1 MGVQLTDGGA
11 PRRRAEYEQKKKAFE
26 EVMAPRSC
34 DLGEFSFSHGESLIY
49 IYIIIIVIII
59 TIIIMIIIIT
69 IIIITI
75 IIIYI
80 ILYILIY
87 T

>member
-1 MGVQLTDGGA
+1 MGVQLTDGRD

-34 DLGEFSFSHGESLIY
+34 DLGEFSFSHGESIIY
-49 IYIIIIVIII
+49 IYNNYIY
-59 TIIIMIIIIT
+59 
-69 IIIITI
+69 
-75 IIIYI
+75 IYI

-87 T
+87 IYKYIYIYNIYIYI

>member
-1 MGVQLTDGGA
+1 MGVQLTDGRD

-34 DLGEFSFSHGESLIY
+34 DLGEFSFSHGESIIY
-49 IYIIIIVIII
+49 IYIIIIY
-59 TIIIMIIIIT
+59 
-69 IIIITI
+69 
-75 IIIYI
+75 IYI

-87 T
+87 TFTNIYNIYIYLIYTSGDPNS

>member
-1 MGVQLTDGGA
+1 MGVQLTDGRD

-34 DLGEFSFSHGESLIY
+34 DLGEFSFSHGESIIY
-49 IYIIIIVIII
+49 IYNNYIY
-59 TIIIMIIIIT
+59 
-69 IIIITI
+69 
-75 IIIYI
+75 IYI

-87 T
+87 TFTNRYI